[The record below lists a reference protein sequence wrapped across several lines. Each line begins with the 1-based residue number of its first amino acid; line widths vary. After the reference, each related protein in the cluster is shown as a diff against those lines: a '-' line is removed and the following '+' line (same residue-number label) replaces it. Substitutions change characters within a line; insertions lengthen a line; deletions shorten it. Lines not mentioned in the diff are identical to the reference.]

1 MDAILDRIVNFC
13 LDKEIVKPDNAEWF
27 RYGLERRLT
36 TLFVGIPF
44 VVLGCL
50 ISNIQTAIAYF
61 LSFFYLRTYMNG
73 YHAKTV
79 FRCLFSSLVLEIL
92 FLGVFSRLIN
102 SEISLIAMSF
112 CLVVSFTIA
121 PYNHPNMHLS
131 ENELAASKQKVRF
144 RSVMIAAILLL
155 SWLTGL
161 NFVTKGIAL
170 GSAMA
175 GCLLC
180 FAYIKKWRNSH
191 EKAARKN
198 GKCI

>member
-27 RYGLERRLT
+27 RYGLERRLA

-50 ISNIQTAIAYF
+50 ISNIQTAIAF
-61 LSFFYLRTYMNG
+61 FVSFFYLRTYMNG

-79 FRCLFSSLVLEIL
+79 FRCLLSSLFLETL
-92 FLGVFSRLIN
+92 FLGVFAQLIN
-102 SEISLIAMSF
+102 SEISLIIVASG
-112 CLVVSFTIA
+112 LVISFTIA

-131 ENELAASKQKVRF
+131 EKELAACKQKVRF
-144 RSVMIAAILLL
+144 RSVIVTAILLL

-161 NFVTKGIAL
+161 DFVTKGIAL
-170 GSAMA
+170 GGAMA
-175 GCLLC
+175 GFLLC
-180 FAYIKKWRNSH
+180 FAYIIEWRNH
-191 EKAARKN
+191 NEKNAGKN
-198 GKCI
+198 AEGL